1 MFVHWTYY
9 ESPIGWISI
18 AGNGS
23 SVSSLIFQDQAP
35 AKVGLPAPDYLNFAL
50 EQIEEYF
57 NQERKIF
64 DSKLEIIKGTDFQR
78 EVWSYL
84 LGIPFGQTV
93 SYSRIA
99 EDLGDKKAVRAIGQA
114 VGANPISIIV
124 PCHRVVGING
134 ELTGFAW
141 GVERKRRLLEL
152 EKAVLYG
159 KQESLF

>member
-1 MFVHWTYY
+1 MFVHWAYY
-9 ESPIGWISI
+9 ESPIGWIYI

-23 SVSSLIFQDQAP
+23 SVSSLTFQDQVP
-35 AKVGLPAPDYLNFAL
+35 AKVNLPAPDYLNFAV
-50 EQIEEYF
+50 EQIEDYF

-64 DSKLEIIKGTDFQR
+64 DSKLKIIKGTDFQR

-84 LGIPFGQTV
+84 LGIPYGQTV

-114 VGANPISIIV
+114 VGANPVSIII